1 MDQREG
7 EDVSEVDTS
16 ARTARQSSAEP
27 ATEPVTEPAAGAGA
41 PTGPSSSATS
51 VTQAGPV
58 PPEGPADPAAVP
70 PDERPLDPRAIAR
83 ASLLASNNASLW
95 WVSSGVVVATLLAL
109 LVGAPVGVLA
119 LAAVTGCGAV
129 VRLVRPEPGPVAVS
143 VRARWLDV
151 AMLSGATVALA
162 ALAIW
167 LPGSVL

>member
-16 ARTARQSSAEP
+16 ARTAPHP
-27 ATEPVTEPAAGAGA
+27 AAGPAAGAGA
-41 PTGPSSSATS
+41 PVDPSSAAVPSAAS
-51 VTQAGPV
+51 PAQAGPV
-58 PPEGPADPAAVP
+58 PPEGPTDPAAVP

-151 AMLSGATVALA
+151 AMLTGATVALA
-162 ALAIW
+162 ALAVW

>member
-7 EDVSEVDTS
+7 KAVSEVDTS
-16 ARTARQSSAEP
+16 ARTAPQPAAEP
-27 ATEPVTEPAAGAGA
+27 PAGAGA
-41 PTGPSSSATS
+41 PVDASPAAVPSATS
-51 VTQAGPV
+51 PAQAGPV
-58 PPEGPADPAAVP
+58 PPEGPTDPAAVP